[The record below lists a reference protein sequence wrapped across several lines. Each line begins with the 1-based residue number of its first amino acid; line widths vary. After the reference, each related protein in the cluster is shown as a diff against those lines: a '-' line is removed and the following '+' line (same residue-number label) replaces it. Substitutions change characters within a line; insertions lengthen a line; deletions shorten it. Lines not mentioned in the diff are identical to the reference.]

1 MSRNMNKN
9 VQRRSALSFVGGDD
23 TIDEYLDHIEQSKS
37 WKDTEEIEG
46 SDAAR
51 IQSMLNDFNE
61 VITQENKLK
70 ADQKGAKK
78 SRKKSTE
85 KFTTE
90 NSMTTNSEGSSSNMH
105 GNTSVPKS
113 KVETREKATSI
124 RQASKVIEKISP
136 RENLKHSTDNTKKA
150 VRKTLDSSVKEIA
163 FHESIKKTNTKEATR
178 MIDKKIATDNY
189 MITNFEASSSSS
201 NIYSESL
208 ASKSKVE
215 AREKATSTKQ
225 ASKATEKISPRESLQ
240 RSTNDTK
247 KVVRKMLGSSVQ
259 EIPVNESLRKNIIMK
274 EMSTNTIDTKM
285 STSTPQKSPKTTE
298 TVKDENSP
306 EKKKIRKM
314 KDSENKPK
322 EDVKRKEKK
331 QSTKTLKKNAKDIE
345 HCQDNKTMSN
355 KKKTIMNMEEN
366 KLECNK
372 ENDNASEK
380 KAKKQKLQC
389 KHISSKSKKLENS
402 KNKLQQSATS
412 NKSSKPLQTNVENQC
427 HCKIQSKSQCKKEC
441 AENYEPNQQ
450 LIEQLKT
457 ARQEEKKERVKNR
470 IAAKAMG
477 KLSHKISDV
486 KKKIECIKYG
496 LESSE
501 SDSSSDYSVLS
512 YSSYSTDSSYS
523 GSSIDCD
530 HRKCYCDMSHDS
542 TKYFDS
548 SDSFESD
555 FDSDSSEI

>member
-345 HCQDNKTMSN
+345 HCQG
-355 KKKTIMNMEEN
+355 
-366 KLECNK
+366 
-372 ENDNASEK
+372 
-380 KAKKQKLQC
+380 